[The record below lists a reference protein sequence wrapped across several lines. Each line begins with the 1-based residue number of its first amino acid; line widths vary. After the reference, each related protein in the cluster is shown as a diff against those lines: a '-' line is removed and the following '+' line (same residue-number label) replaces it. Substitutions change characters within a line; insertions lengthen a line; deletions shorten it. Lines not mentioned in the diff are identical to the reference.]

1 MIKEY
6 PFFDE
11 QIYQQQLTNG
21 LQLIFIPKNGFK
33 RSFVFFASHYGAAMN
48 RFIPKGE
55 KAYWDAPLGIAHFLE
70 HQLFTMPDGQDASE
84 LLAKLGLDS
93 NAFTNYSLTGYLF
106 NGSDNILKGLTLL
119 LDFVQTPH
127 FTEKNVLK
135 EQGIIAQ
142 ELKMFLDRPGD
153 ALHYGLMQNMFFEY
167 PLKHDVGGTLASI
180 KDITAAHL
188 RTCYRTFYQ
197 PANMTIIIVGDLN
210 NIFKQEASF
219 SDLVDF
225 VSEHQKTKKF
235 GKTTEI
241 IVDYPQEPDFVRTN
255 YDEKTMEITVPRAAV
270 GLKIPFAN
278 LDFNQSMLL
287 ELRLKILL
295 EANFGTSTDVYQ
307 EMLDQAL
314 IQSGIAT
321 EVYHD
326 GKTGY
331 VKISANT
338 EQPQAFVKFV
348 QERLLSLSQ
357 FQLDLLTFERFKK
370 ALIGNFIRALN
381 SFEFL
386 AVGYLEYQYRNS
398 NLFAALQM
406 SEDLTLEDL
415 SSVQKYFTEDKLTSF
430 IIFPNQSSLSKKASL
445 E

>member
-1 MIKEY
+1 
-6 PFFDE
+6 
-11 QIYQQQLTNG
+11 
-21 LQLIFIPKNGFK
+21 
-33 RSFVFFASHYGAAMN
+33 
-48 RFIPKGE
+48 
-55 KAYWDAPLGIAHFLE
+55 
-70 HQLFTMPDGQDASE
+70 
-84 LLAKLGLDS
+84 
-93 NAFTNYSLTGYLF
+93 
-106 NGSDNILKGLTLL
+106 
-119 LDFVQTPH
+119 
-127 FTEKNVLK
+127 
-135 EQGIIAQ
+135 
-142 ELKMFLDRPGD
+142 
-153 ALHYGLMQNMFFEY
+153 
-167 PLKHDVGGTLASI
+167 
-180 KDITAAHL
+180 
-188 RTCYRTFYQ
+188 
-197 PANMTIIIVGDLN
+197 
-210 NIFKQEASF
+210 
-219 SDLVDF
+219 
-225 VSEHQKTKKF
+225 
-235 GKTTEI
+235 
-241 IVDYPQEPDFVRTN
+241 
-255 YDEKTMEITVPRAAV
+255 
-270 GLKIPFAN
+270 
-278 LDFNQSMLL
+278 
-287 ELRLKILL
+287 
-295 EANFGTSTDVYQ
+295 
-307 EMLDQAL
+307 AL